1 MHGNHGVFR
10 SQGVRY
16 VPERVV
22 YATSMWIQNMYLLL
36 IYFYGF
42 GDILGYENINNI
54 SMTSILKFQP
64 APGAYVQSLCSGTDF

>member
-1 MHGNHGVFR
+1 
-10 SQGVRY
+10 
-16 VPERVV
+16 
-22 YATSMWIQNMYLLL
+22 MYPLP

-64 APGAYVQSLCSGTDF
+64 APGAHVQSLCSGTDF